1 MKPSAHGELNKQ
13 DWAKVKADALYFLAV
28 PATIYLTAV
37 LGAIQQ
43 DGFALSDFIP
53 TTITIGAIV
62 GYVLNTLLNLFRKYT
77 NGK

>member
-1 MKPSAHGELNKQ
+1 MSAHGELDTKDWNKWKS
-13 DWAKVKADALYFLAV
+13 DTLYFLAV

-37 LGAIQQ
+37 LGAIQ
-43 DGFALSDFIP
+43 DGFALVDFVP